1 MMSLT
6 HAIFAVTCSSLTLG
20 SASPWVLLSAA
31 LGSQLPDCD
40 TSTSYPGRVL
50 KPISQYLEARYP
62 HRTITHSFLAT
73 GILALVSLPLA
84 LFGLPW
90 GGWVSGYFFGWFADV
105 FTKSGVPAFWPNRAR
120 LVIPGNP
127 RLRLST
133 GSPAEWVVL
142 GLCLL
147 VLTFSINIHS
157 QGGLLR
163 TFNLWMGI
171 PSGAVELVNEDQD
184 RFLLIA
190 QIDGINTLSQQR
202 IEGSFNVIRTLSS
215 SDLLLEQADKLYR
228 AGGGIDAQIRLS
240 RIFIRRGRPITSQ
253 VEELTFQE
261 QLFALPEDPGS
272 PLQVHYTG
280 ILELEDAFDLQ
291 LTPSVEE
298 FQPVSLQYLG
308 EDRVMLRFTSAR
320 ASDLIPFQGYWGS
333 GQMLIRRVY
342 PAGGGP

>member
-6 HAIFAVTCSSLTLG
+6 HAVFAVTASSLTLG
-20 SASPWVLLSAA
+20 TASPWVLMVAVV
-31 LGSQLPDCD
+31 GSQLPDCD

-50 KPISQYLEARYP
+50 RPISTRLEAKYP

-73 GILALVSLPLA
+73 GILALFSLPLG

-90 GGWVSGYFFGWFADV
+90 AGLVAGYFFGWFADV

-142 GLCLL
+142 GVCL
-147 VLTFSINIHS
+147 VLLIISINIHS

-171 PSGAVELVNEDQD
+171 PSGAVELVNQDQD
-184 RFLLIA
+184 RFMLIA
-190 QIDGINTLSQQR
+190 QVDGINSLSQQR
-202 IEGSFNVIRTLSS
+202 VEGTYQVIRALSS
-215 SDLLLEQADKLYR
+215 SDLLLEQEGKLYR

-240 RIFIRRGRPITSQ
+240 RIFIRRGQQIRSEVEQ
-253 VEELTFQE
+253 VAFAEELFT
-261 QLFALPEDPGS
+261 LPEDPDS
-272 PLQVHYTG
+272 PIQVTYTG
-280 ILELEDAFDLQ
+280 ILQVEDAFDLSI
-291 LTPSVEE
+291 TPSVEE
-298 FQPVSLQYLG
+298 YQPVTLQFLG
-308 EDRVMLRFTSAR
+308 DNRALIQFTSAR
-320 ASDLIPFQGYWGS
+320 REDLAPFENSYGS
-333 GQMLIRRVY
+333 GQMLVRRVY
-342 PAGGGP
+342 AN